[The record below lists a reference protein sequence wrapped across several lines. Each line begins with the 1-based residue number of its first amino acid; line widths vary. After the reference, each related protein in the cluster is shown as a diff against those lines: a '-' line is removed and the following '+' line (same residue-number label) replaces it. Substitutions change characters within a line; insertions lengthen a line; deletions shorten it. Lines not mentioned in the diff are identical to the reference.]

1 MSDYWK
7 WTSNTKCSNVL
18 SIFLRADEMCFFDK
32 FGTLVEI
39 LHLRGSKTEHLVIR
53 YIYTYMHI
61 DAIGR
66 DGAENPHH
74 SVSMVFSLVKF

>member
-1 MSDYWK
+1 
-7 WTSNTKCSNVL
+7 
-18 SIFLRADEMCFFDK
+18 MCFFDK

-74 SVSMVFSLVKF
+74 SVSMVFFSRQILERTLKHVGEYRGMDLKEMALY